1 MKKYIKP
8 NTEINEIELQTMIAT
23 SPGLSKETTNPE
35 EIESKYN
42 DITLTSPTLW
52 DEEE

>member
-35 EIESKYN
+35 EIEAKDN
-42 DITLTSPTLW
+42 TLPTTTSLW